1 MQEGVSSH
9 TKRSYRAIGLM
20 SGTSL
25 DGLDLACCLLER
37 SEKGYHY
44 LIEQAVTVPYPSH
57 WQAKLP
63 ELVNASA
70 MQLQEAHIQL
80 GRYMGEE
87 VKTFIDSHS
96 LRPDLVCSHG
106 HTIFHQ
112 PAKGFSLQIGD
123 GYQLMLHS
131 GCRVVNDFR
140 SLDVAL
146 GGQGAPLVPIGD
158 ELLFGEYDFCLN
170 LGGIA
175 NVSAR
180 SGDSRVA
187 FDICPA
193 NMILNYLARQKGKAY
208 DEGGK
213 LASGGAEDASFLR
226 ELNKLDFYRQSGPK
240 SLGYEWV
247 SATIF
252 PLLQRSRL
260 STADLLHTFCRH
272 IAQQIRLALQPLSAS
287 GTKKLLLTGGGAYNA
302 FLTALIR
309 KELSPLNIGVVIP
322 GNQLVEFKEALV
334 FALLGVLRIR
344 QEVNSL
350 ASVTGA
356 RHDSCGGIIYEKA
369 PWK

>member
-1 MQEGVSSH
+1 MQEEVSGRP
-9 TKRSYRAIGLM
+9 KKSYRAIGLM

-25 DGLDLACCLLER
+25 DGLDLACCLLQP
-37 SEKGYHY
+37 SAKGYDY
-44 LIEQAVTVPYPSH
+44 RIEKAVTVPYPAH
-57 WQAKLP
+57 WQERLP
-63 ELVNASA
+63 ELVRASA
-70 MQLQEAHIQL
+70 LQLQEAHIQL

-87 VKTFIDSHS
+87 VRKFIDSHS

-112 PAKGFSLQIGD
+112 PARGFSLQIGD

-180 SGDSRVA
+180 SGGRRVA

-193 NMILNYLARQKGKAY
+193 NMVLNSLARQKGKAY
-208 DEGGK
+208 DEGGQ
-213 LASGGAEDASFLR
+213 LASAGREDTALLE

-247 SATIF
+247 SSTVF
-252 PLLQRSRL
+252 PLLQSSPL
-260 STADLLHTFCRH
+260 STPDLLHTFCRH
-272 IAQQIRLALQPLSAS
+272 IAGQIRLALQPFSSLE
-287 GTKKLLLTGGGAYNA
+287 TKQLLLTGGGAYNR
-302 FLTALIR
+302 FLARLIGE
-309 KELSPLNIGVVIP
+309 ELSPLNIEVIIP
-322 GNQLVEFKEALV
+322 ARQLVEFKEALV

-344 QEVNSL
+344 QEVNCL

-356 RHDSCGGIIYEKA
+356 RHDSCGGILYEKV
-369 PWK
+369 P